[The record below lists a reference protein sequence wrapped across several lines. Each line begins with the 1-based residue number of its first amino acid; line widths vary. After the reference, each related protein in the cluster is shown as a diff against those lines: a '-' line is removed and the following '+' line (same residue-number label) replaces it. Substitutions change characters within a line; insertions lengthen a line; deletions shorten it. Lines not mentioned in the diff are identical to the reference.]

1 MKEYLKKILYL
12 VGDDVKKLPWMLM
25 LFLSVSVFEIAG
37 LGLVVPYIS
46 LIVSPDNFQDNL
58 VYILI
63 SDMFDIRSVGDLLI
77 VFGCMLIAIFI
88 FKATI
93 SIIINQKILNFSN
106 RMGAK
111 LRRELLKSYQKMNYQ
126 EFHQRNSSEY
136 IHSIQA
142 LATQFSQNTMN
153 SVLKLCSE
161 GILIITI
168 IVFLALTNIMALII
182 IVSLIS
188 TFIYFYDLVFAE
200 KIKKNGVNI
209 NQFQIKTVRAVNEAI
224 NGFKEIR
231 VLGKEKYFY
240 DQVSDMAKK
249 YADTYTNWLVLTQA
263 SRYILELILIV
274 FIVTLVI
281 LAIFTDQDLPMLL
294 PTLTVF
300 GLASLRLMPA
310 ANSIST
316 SLSQMRFGQDATN
329 IIFNDLQHNRHHNKK
344 LVVSKS
350 LPKSIKDFET
360 LELLN
365 VSFSYGKKKVFKNL
379 SLSIS
384 KGASIGIIG
393 GTGSGKTT
401 LINLILGLITP
412 SSGSILINKIVTKN
426 NINILKGIS
435 GYIPQNIFLVDDTI
449 KKNIALGLPDDE
461 IDNGKVIHAIK
472 LARLYDFVDSLADGM
487 NTHIGEH
494 GNRLSGGQRQR
505 LSLARA
511 FYFNR
516 QLLIMD
522 EATSALDSLTE
533 KEIAS
538 EIKDLKGKVTTIIV
552 AHRYNTLKECDQ
564 IYEVKDGELIH
575 RGKYND
581 VV

>member
-1 MKEYLKKILYL
+1 MKDYLKKILYL